1 MHTLSRSFNTDINYD
16 ALKHKPIHRPVT
28 IGCKPSINWVKVSS
42 VATSL
47 ALTVG
52 FLFIYGVAGKMD
64 YNDELLLAQ
73 SVELRRHEVVCEASR
88 DEAMRMRYNVTL
100 SQIAAENC

>member
-1 MHTLSRSFNTDINYD
+1 MHTLSRSFNTDMNHD
-16 ALKHKPIHRPVT
+16 AFKHKPIHRPVAL
-28 IGCKPSINWVKVSS
+28 GRKPSINWVKVSS

-47 ALTVG
+47 ALSIG
-52 FLFIYGVAGKMD
+52 FLFIYGIAGQMN

-73 SVELRRHEVVCEASR
+73 NIEQRRHEVVCEASR